1 MTSKSMNMG
10 KSNNILPPY
19 GLFLQFHFHTTQT
32 QVYFFVCFWLIIPD
46 DGKRVRVY
54 RLEKQMYFLAFFICG
69 ESIEAFD

>member
-1 MTSKSMNMG
+1 MGYSCNFTSIQLKRKS
-10 KSNNILPPY
+10 I
-19 GLFLQFHFHTTQT
+19 
-32 QVYFFVCFWLIIPD
+32 FFVCFWLIIPD